1 MNSNPA
7 GLTGRYRGFYIVVKV
22 PIEDEDGYLHIHS
35 EILKYYGVNYKLLM
49 VRKNEN

>member
-1 MNSNPA
+1 MNNNPA

-22 PIEDEDGYLHIHS
+22 PIEDGDGYLHIHS

-49 VRKNEN
+49 VRKNDN